1 MDILAQIV
9 PQSEVF
15 LKKNFKEDTRRQQ
28 GQIKRFDPKMLK
40 THENLKVEGQETEKE
55 KDKRK
60 KEKAKLEIIK
70 SKTPQVIQPE
80 PEEEEME
87 IFEKK
92 VDIQIDKWKD
102 VI

>member
-1 MDILAQIV
+1 M
-9 PQSEVF
+9 F
-15 LKKNFKEDTRRQQ
+15 
-28 GQIKRFDPKMLK
+28 K

-80 PEEEEME
+80 P
-87 IFEKK
+87 
-92 VDIQIDKWKD
+92 
-102 VI
+102 